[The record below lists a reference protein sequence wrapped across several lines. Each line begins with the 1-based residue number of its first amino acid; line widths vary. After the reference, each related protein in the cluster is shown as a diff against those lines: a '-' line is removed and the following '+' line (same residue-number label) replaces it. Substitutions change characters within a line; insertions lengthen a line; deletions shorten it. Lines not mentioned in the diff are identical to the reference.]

1 VEIAAID
8 AYLRNCRRM
17 LSGAKGCAKMSR
29 SPRLLFSVFAVAL
42 VVAGSPGQASARPD
56 TRAMTCEAA
65 RAFIRSNGA
74 VVMSTGQYTY
84 DRIVA
89 GYGWCGPGE
98 ETELK
103 VVPTLDNPKCRI
115 GYICRDRIDDDK
127 PFWWRLR

>member
-1 VEIAAID
+1 M
-8 AYLRNCRRM
+8 RR
-17 LSGAKGCAKMSR
+17 SA
-29 SPRLLFSVFAVAL
+29 RLLTAAFAAAL
-42 VVAGSPGQASARPD
+42 ALPALAGPAAARPD

-74 VVMSTGQYTY
+74 AVMSTGQYTY

-103 VVPTLDNPKCRI
+103 VVPTRDNPKCRI